1 MPFGKYPDR
10 VKAFRKWASTKVD
23 DSKLSDSVT
32 PSGRR
37 GFRKRR
43 IRKKKRAKKEG

>member
-37 GFRKRR
+37 GFKRR
-43 IRKKKRAKKEG
+43 KIRKKRAKKEG